1 MEEEKEKERLKRVE
15 EIHRERIDQEIS
27 DTDREIALNMLSL
40 DKVHQ
45 AINKLTTKR
54 IFLFNQDNAL
64 KDLEKAINLP
74 IKQNA
79 YNKFMNLFVEEQP
92 QCTINE
98 LKSLVGY
105 NIVKHWIE
113 NIFDW
118 ADEDNDK
125 DLQTVMALIDKYYNL
140 YIK

>member
-1 MEEEKEKERLKRVE
+1 
-15 EIHRERIDQEIS
+15 
-27 DTDREIALNMLSL
+27 MLSL

-45 AINKLTTKR
+45 TINKLTTKR

-64 KDLEKAINLP
+64 KDLENSVSLP
-74 IKQNA
+74 AKTIA

-125 DLQTVMALIDKYYNL
+125 DLKIVMSLIDKYYNL

>member
-27 DTDREIALNMLSL
+27 DTDKEIALSMLTL

>member
-27 DTDREIALNMLSL
+27 DTDKEIALSMLTL

-54 IFLFNQDNAL
+54 IFLFNQDNTL
-64 KDLEKAINLP
+64 KDLEKSVSLP
-74 IKQNA
+74 AKTIA